1 MKRVVQS
8 TLRLIAGGTNSW
20 SARSTIREF
29 ATIASE
35 EVVAHGRTWDMSDF
49 LPLKDF
55 QTGTVFVQLIDV
67 HYSKVLFQGEFA
79 LNIDPLSITPLFE
92 K

>member
-1 MKRVVQS
+1 
-8 TLRLIAGGTNSW
+8 
-20 SARSTIREF
+20 
-29 ATIASE
+29 
-35 EVVAHGRTWDMSDF
+35 MSDF